1 MRILL
6 TLLLAL
12 AGSAGVWAQ
21 QSGDFPEKPNPL
33 QPVNDYAHVL
43 SASEVSQLDQKLRQ
57 YDRESS
63 TTIIVVTVPSIGS
76 YDIAQYATE
85 LGNRWQ
91 IGRTG
96 KNNGV
101 VVLAAI
107 NERKINISV
116 GRGLEGA
123 LTDLTSGQIIRRE
136 ITPAFKQ
143 ANYYEGFSRGADAII
158 KATKGEYTNDD
169 PEEGRGKGISVG
181 SIVLIIIVFF
191 VFMRFM
197 GGNGG
202 GGSGGGGYMSRR
214 GRRGWVPPIII
225 GGGGSGWGG
234 GGGFGGGG
242 GGGFGGGSFGGGG
255 GGSFGGGGAS
265 GSW

>member
-1 MRILL
+1 MRKQMTAFRFRPVPQPFLPERTPGATWLRSLL
-6 TLLLAL
+6 TLLLVV
-12 AGSAGVWAQ
+12 AGSTGLWAQ
-21 QSGDFPEKPNPL
+21 QSGDFPEKPTPL

-43 SASEVSQLDQKLRQ
+43 SASEVSQLDQRLRQ

-63 TTIIVVTVPSIGS
+63 TSIIIVTVPSIGS

-91 IGRTG
+91 IGRAG

-107 NERKINISV
+107 NDHKITISV

-123 LTDLTSGQIIRRE
+123 LTDLTSGKIIRRE
-136 ITPAFKQ
+136 ITPSFKQ

-169 PEEGRGKGISVG
+169 PEEGKGG
-181 SIVLIIIVFF
+181 GLSIRAIILVLIIFIVFT
-191 VFMRFM
+191 RFM
-197 GGNGG
+197 GGKGG

-214 GRRGWVPPIII
+214 GSRGWVPPIII
-225 GGGGSGWGG
+225 GGGGWGG
-234 GGGFGGGG
+234 GDDNNG
-242 GGGFGGGSFGGGG
+242 
-255 GGSFGGGGAS
+255 
-265 GSW
+265 